1 MQVVTDS
8 ALSGGK
14 GVSLYDLGDTIQIS
28 FTAPTNGFYQI
39 AARVRSGD
47 SWSPVDFWPDG
58 SNGYRFILDETD
70 ILLTGDP
77 TSTSA
82 LDSSFG
88 KCYWGTMNS
97 APVNLVAGTHA
108 FVVAAGMDW
117 ALADYIQVTPL
128 SLPVVQTFSAW
139 QQANF
144 SVDQLANS
152 TISGYAVMPAGDN
165 IPNLLKFAL
174 GLPPWSY

>member
-1 MQVVTDS
+1 
-8 ALSGGK
+8 
-14 GVSLYDLGDTIQIS
+14 
-28 FTAPTNGFYQI
+28 
-39 AARVRSGD
+39 
-47 SWSPVDFWPDG
+47 
-58 SNGYRFILDETD
+58 
-70 ILLTGDP
+70 
-77 TSTSA
+77 
-82 LDSSFG
+82 
-88 KCYWGTMNS
+88 
-97 APVNLVAGTHA
+97 
-108 FVVAAGMDW
+108 MDW